1 MATGNPY
8 RIKAA
13 TFRAFIPTHVES
25 IICRHRGGKAR
36 LVRLEPLPV
45 DVEGEMLTFKCEKC
59 GKESKTIV
67 QA

>member
-1 MATGNPY
+1 MNAPC
-8 RIKAA
+8 
-13 TFRAFIPTHVES
+13 RAHRKSDGLSQLTLRS
-25 IICRHRGGKAR
+25 IACRRCDGRASLIR
-36 LVRLEPLPV
+36 REPLPV